1 MEGLQLGEEK
11 VMEGSEVTV
20 IDVAV
25 TQKLG
30 EMQMNVQGRRLSADV
45 GGSTWLLMEGG
56 RRLNP

>member
-1 MEGLQLGEEK
+1 MDGEEK

-20 IDVAV
+20 INVAV

-30 EMQMNVQGRRLSADV
+30 EMQMDVEDRRLSAAV
-45 GGSTWLLMEGG
+45 GGSTLLLMEGG

>member
-1 MEGLQLGEEK
+1 MMDGEEK

-20 IDVAV
+20 INVAV

-30 EMQMNVQGRRLSADV
+30 EMQMDVEDRRLSAAV
-45 GGSTWLLMEGG
+45 GGSTLLLMEGG